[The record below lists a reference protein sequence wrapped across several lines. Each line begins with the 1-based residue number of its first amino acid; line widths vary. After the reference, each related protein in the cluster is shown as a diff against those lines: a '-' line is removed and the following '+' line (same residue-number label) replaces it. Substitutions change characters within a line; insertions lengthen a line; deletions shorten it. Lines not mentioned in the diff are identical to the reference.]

1 MHSTQQFLLKSL
13 VIVFV
18 IMVVG
23 CYARPTGSMEEEESP
38 LHSRRI
44 SQHTRTLARKRHA
57 EIRVLQEMAKRMAAY
72 RRLATLNNLLEG
84 IDSSKVVSLE
94 TAHGGRGE
102 PSGGA
107 EIYPT
112 APSHQEINSE
122 IIDQLNGSQLTGG
135 IRMKVIQ
142 NEQPS
147 TPPAGKDY
155 LRFIQQTQNAVAL
168 AKTCRDMQEMIAK
181 NNLRL
186 RIRCHHSPSSTRHT
200 SRQ

>member
-84 IDSSKVVSLE
+84 IDSSKVVSL
-94 TAHGGRGE
+94 
-102 PSGGA
+102 